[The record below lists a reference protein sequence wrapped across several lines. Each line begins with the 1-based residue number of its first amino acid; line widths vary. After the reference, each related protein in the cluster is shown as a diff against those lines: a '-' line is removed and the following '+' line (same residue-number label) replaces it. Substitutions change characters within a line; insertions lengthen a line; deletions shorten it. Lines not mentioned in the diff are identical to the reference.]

1 LISLGHDAV
10 AVWNYTPRQLN
21 GFLRFASRRRCLEAA
36 ERMALAATAARGDP
50 KAVKDQIEKL
60 SKD

>member
-10 AVWNYTPRQLN
+10 AVWDYTPRQLN
-21 GFLRFASRRRCLEAA
+21 GFLRFAGRRRRLEAA
-36 ERMALAATAARGDP
+36 EQLALASTAARADP
-50 KAVKDQIEKL
+50 KTVKDQVEKM